1 MRKSRNCALGL
12 ALTSCRA
19 IDGAT
24 LQESAKNEPDLTYLE
39 NVAATVTCMHLMLAC
54 INTVLIPLASSNTFI
69 RRDMEKKTNSAMGQ
83 MEDKVNSLMQK
94 TIDVTITWVGKL
106 LAGQK
111 KTDFRPKE
119 DALTGG
125 GSWLELLQTPTCDA
139 IFKFL
144 SKVHSLANNAL
155 APSQNLTSLLTEV
168 AINVRSLLLD
178 HFKKFQVSAT
188 GGIMLT
194 KDVSKYSELLRSW
207 NLDSSFEPSMEVLTE
222 IGNIFVIGPD
232 ALRERLRGRQ
242 GAVGGA
248 WDVADLRPYIL
259 RREDAS
265 SVGVQ
270 SALSAL

>member
-1 MRKSRNCALGL
+1 MANP
-12 ALTSCRA
+12 TTHRA

-24 LQESAKNEPDLTYLE
+24 VQESAKNEPDLTYLE
-39 NVAATVTCMHLMLAC
+39 NLSSTVTCMHLMLAC
-54 INTVLIPLASSNTFI
+54 INTVLIPLAASNTFV
-69 RRDMEKKTNSAMGQ
+69 RRDMEKKTNAAMGG
-83 MEDKVNSLMQK
+83 MEDKVNTLMQK
-94 TIDVTITWVGKL
+94 TIDVAITWVGKL

-119 DALTGG
+119 DGG
-125 GSWLELLQTPTCDA
+125 TAWLEQLQTPTCDA
-139 IFKFL
+139 AFRFL
-144 SKVHSLANNAL
+144 TRVQALANNAL
-155 APSQNLTSLLTEV
+155 APSANLTSLLTEIAV
-168 AINVRSLLLD
+168 NVRSQLLD
-178 HFKKFQVSAT
+178 HFRRFNVSAT

-194 KDVSKYSELLRSW
+194 KDVSKYRELLRSW
-207 NLDSSFEPSMEVLTE
+207 RLDPSFEPSFDVLTE

-232 ALRERLRGRQ
+232 ALRERLRTRHA
-242 GAVGGA
+242 AVGAA